1 MKIKRHFY
9 KLSIIKSWDGSRWEI
24 ELLSLSITPIVL
36 ILYIYEELE
45 LGDVDVNLPFF
56 KRLPLEVCP
65 HCYLRKKCQKYTAI
79 RQSPHAC
86 CFSTI
91 KDVVLNPLLKLD
103 RQGVKEGDTL
113 RLAVRF
119 PYCSQS
125 YDYYLKELSL
135 QDGGRRFVTCKVKL
149 LDIDVFEIYVDP
161 GVYCPSWLINRLKSD
176 GVISDNL
183 LNNTK
188 YHSRCRFCMKLK
200 NGRVIPA
207 ETDIPYSEL
216 GFADDDTIE
225 IIISDNWGTV

>member
-9 KLSIIKSWDGSRWEI
+9 KLSIIKSWDGSGWEI

-36 ILYIYEELE
+36 IQYIYEELE

-86 CFSTI
+86 FDTI

-125 YDYYLKELSL
+125 YAYFLK
-135 QDGGRRFVTCKVKL
+135 QYGDRHVTYKVNL
-149 LDIDVFEIYVDP
+149 LDIDLFNIYVVP
-161 GVYCPSWLINRLKSD
+161 EIACPSELIYLLKSD
-176 GVISDNL
+176 GIIDDNL
-183 LNNTK
+183 LFNTK
-188 YHSRCRFCMKLK
+188 NQTQSRFSIKQK
-200 NGRVIPA
+200 NGRIIPA
-207 ETDIPYSEL
+207 ETNIPYSEL
-216 GFADDDTIE
+216 GFADGDTIE
-225 IIISDNWGTV
+225 IIISDN